1 MSQASPVL
9 ETRVLSRPPLVL
21 IASGQEWSARALKS
35 VLAPRGYTVRFA
47 HDGRQ
52 LARRV
57 HDARPDVLIIEDT
70 LPDVRAVEACRAIRS
85 DPELSPNTPILVTAA
100 QPLAGNARIEA
111 LTAGAWDIVALPI
124 NAEELVARLNS
135 YAHVK
140 LEADRAREESLLDA
154 ATGFYNMWGFI
165 RRLTE
170 LTATSMRFRRPIGCI
185 ALEPD
190 LPPPA
195 PHVWRGEITWHALS
209 RLSGVVRATVRAG
222 DIPARISR
230 TTIAIA
236 AETNADGMR
245 RLTDR
250 VIAGVSAVSDSMFP
264 LVVRA
269 GYYAEEDLSKVQVEP
284 VEVLARATA
293 ALRRSQHH
301 QRTISAY

>member
-1 MSQASPVL
+1 ML

-52 LARRV
+52 LVRRV

-85 DPELSPNTPILVTAA
+85 DPELSPSTPILVTAA
-100 QPLAGNARIEA
+100 QPLAGNARVEA

-154 ATGFYNMWGFI
+154 ATGFYNMWG
-165 RRLTE
+165 L
-170 LTATSMRFRRPIGCI
+170 
-185 ALEPD
+185 
-190 LPPPA
+190 
-195 PHVWRGEITWHALS
+195 
-209 RLSGVVRATVRAG
+209 
-222 DIPARISR
+222 
-230 TTIAIA
+230 
-236 AETNADGMR
+236 
-245 RLTDR
+245 
-250 VIAGVSAVSDSMFP
+250 
-264 LVVRA
+264 
-269 GYYAEEDLSKVQVEP
+269 
-284 VEVLARATA
+284 
-293 ALRRSQHH
+293 
-301 QRTISAY
+301 